1 MVSDVKDSK
10 FQYTHHVSAA
20 ITRYTNVKFSQHT
33 TWKVMVPVTSTI
45 DKAVIDNNCGHG
57 EDMFSLYVADQQT
70 AKNIKSLFNTTLY
83 KFIGKLYKNGRNQ
96 PLQNLFP
103 IVDFSRLWTD
113 DELYDHFRLT
123 QQERDYIANFK

>member
-1 MVSDVKDSK
+1 
-10 FQYTHHVSAA
+10 
-20 ITRYTNVKFSQHT
+20 
-33 TWKVMVPVTSTI
+33 MVPVTSTI